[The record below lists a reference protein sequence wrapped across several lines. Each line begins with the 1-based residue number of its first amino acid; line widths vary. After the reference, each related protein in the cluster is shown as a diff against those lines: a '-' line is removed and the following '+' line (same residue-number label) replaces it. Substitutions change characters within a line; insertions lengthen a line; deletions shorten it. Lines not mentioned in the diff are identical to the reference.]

1 MELRLTDKEEE
12 LLMEV
17 LREQQKHLLHEI
29 AKADHHEFKTTLR
42 HRCTLLEGIIEKVQ
56 AVKASV

>member
-12 LLMEV
+12 LLIEV

-29 AKADHHEFKTTLR
+29 AKADHHDFRTTLR

-56 AVKASV
+56 SVKASV

>member
-17 LREQQKHLLHEI
+17 LHEQQKHLLHEI

>member
-12 LLMEV
+12 LLIEV
-17 LREQQKHLLHEI
+17 LHEQQKHLLHEI
-29 AKADHHEFKTTLR
+29 AKADHHDFRTTLR

-56 AVKASV
+56 SVKASV